1 MNEKLK
7 TWVKRNWFPCILYA
21 LLVFLVVAL
30 WSINYHPIFNHDWF
44 GPSGLETQTN
54 NFWFTMFAE
63 SIIVLVA
70 FVAGHIFIGMRQK
83 RHRAPVY
90 KGAFEDACSIYNKV
104 YDLVYGFMAQ
114 EGMTQKGSREMLCN
128 YYDDLKEEDAAEI
141 IRAFRDT
148 VLNRGVRIDRKLIQN
163 IDDIYSEVENYLQ
176 RFGAFLISS
185 ETEQEGS
192 DLLNNFNELRRFFKA
207 LKGLVE
213 SFHPDEDGKICL
225 KISEDSGSKNFAIG
239 DDRPDVDDVD
249 LAIFRKERMEH
260 ICDVLKSFRKNVSK
274 KEKEIE
280 DVKFHTVGKMIKNL
294 QETSFDSTEDKKD
307 LTDNIFVWAA
317 LFNMRKRLGKGVC
330 WHFWRLYWD
339 HTHRHRTDR
348 HRVDEDRADKV
359 LEFINFNKK
368 TADENKKTADE
379 EAVRVFNEM
388 IKSEAS
394 IEGDFY
400 RGLTYWFGPFDREDE
415 RRTDYGKAIE
425 HFEKA
430 AKGGHPKAQYYSGIA
445 KIYGYKKDG
454 TYQEAWKSLQ
464 EAEKKR
470 DADAF
475 NELGILY
482 MHAVAVPRDEK
493 KAAEYFHKAA
503 EQGHPH
509 AQNNLGIMY
518 SEGWGVEQ
526 SGATAV
532 EYFREAWNNG
542 NKDAGINL
550 GVMYLGKPDLA
561 SGNTTEEPAKLLQVK
576 KPNARADYYCWRVYD
591 QDDRKFR
598 AGELGSTLTGSSWH
612 GDYHDYQEWRNEGYL
627 DYIEHPYG
635 YSPDAAW
642 YEVFEDLMHRKY
654 VLEIELKKDLPTGKN
669 RALKLSETESW
680 LNDVFEEF
688 RGIANECKDER
699 NHPAWWPRRDYYRS
713 RHVQQF
719 IRSTL
724 SEFLHSCRMMKPAMD
739 PYGRALSLLFT
750 DDIQEAEERFN
761 KMAAAGSER
770 ELYNRIQYWLGLIY
784 LRRGP
789 QQDIGEARRCLGIA
803 ADSGISDAQYQVGLM
818 SHRGQGGQKDPIE
831 AEREA
836 KRRFQQATELRHP
849 LATYQLGLMYFDDH
863 GSVRQNDSEAL
874 KLFKDVIE
882 NSNPLEDYARLGSI
896 YVKNSLSRYLSQEE
910 DEEHDAKEDAKSK
923 LGYSTEDT
931 DDYGYYPDGYG
942 STEDHVADEMKLH
955 QIRLS
960 IEGADYNEIDYL
972 KDAIEKESYLGLE
985 EKMERWMRFHGNS
998 LPWNRLSRLK
1008 GLCTEE
1014 KTGGGAAVYQYC
1026 RALLSLF
1033 AGDQEDGDR
1042 FEEAEECFKNVAA
1055 GSERELYNRTQYWLG
1070 IINLRR
1076 GAQQDLVEARRY
1088 LGIAADS
1095 GISDAQYQVGLMYHR
1110 GQGGQKDPSEA
1121 ERWFLRAT
1129 KLGHPLATYQLGLM
1143 YFDGHGSVQQNY
1155 SEAKKL
1161 FKKVIENSDP
1171 LEDYAKLGSRDLRA
1185 PSSKDYV
1192 VDSHFISP
1200 AEVDAGNARTDAAN
1214 KLEFE
1219 LPMSKHL
1226 DEDDYLGLEEL
1237 FYDSRNRLKDLCR
1250 MEKLHVKEKADGG
1263 AAVYQYCCALL
1274 SLFAGDQEVEE
1285 RLNEAEDRFEQAAAS
1300 SEEEFYKRIQYW
1312 LGIINLRRGAQQD
1325 LVEARRCLGIAAD
1338 SGISDAQYQVGL
1350 MYHRGQGGQKDP
1362 AEAERWFL
1370 RATKLGHPLAT
1381 YQLGLMYFDGHGS
1394 VQQNYSEAKKLFK
1407 KVIENSN
1414 PLEAYARLGSM
1425 CVADSLTEHP
1435 SQEEKAKDDA
1445 TDQLESL
1452 KELLEFQSL
1461 MSKHLEGENYSG
1473 LEEHLYECRS
1483 RLKNLWRRVTPYVEE
1498 KADEGAARY
1507 QYCRA
1512 LFSLFAGGQEA
1523 EWRFKEAEKWLKI
1536 ATKSSKEKGDN
1547 KEAAAG
1553 SEREDN
1559 RIQYWLGLIYL
1570 RRGPQQD
1577 LVEARRCLGIA
1588 AHSGIS
1594 DAQYQVGL
1602 MYHRGQGEQ
1611 KDPSEAES
1619 WFLRAT
1625 KLGHPLA
1632 TYQLG
1637 LMYFDGHGSEQQNYS
1652 KAKECFEKVAKSSP
1666 TPGFS
1671 PSELGPFC
1679 LMDDRGEEMYKDAF
1693 RRNHLDALA
1702 HLGFIYMRGDD
1713 THGVKQCDEK
1723 AIQRFEEAAE
1733 AGHIDAM
1740 FNLGLIYLKKDGSDC
1755 CRTEAIE
1762 WFEKAWEGNV
1772 ECDER
1777 GSCGRRKCMFD
1788 EIEKILSAERERDE
1802 IHAKI
1807 GQRSMERQL
1816 SGRISTTDEE
1826 RLEMERD
1833 AKRLD
1838 VLNKVQPEKALEKVF
1853 EFVEEKKLTLPFE
1866 NGPGADHWM
1875 KRNQKMAEIMYGN
1888 EQNIPKDDDWW
1899 PRYRGNWVALR
1910 FLENLYPPGS
1920 AREKRCREKFEMTG
1934 FTMPPVPNLSKS
1946 SGETN
1951 ASSG

>member
-1 MNEKLK
+1 MNEKIEEKKNEKLN

-30 WSINYHPIFNHDWF
+30 WSINYHPIFNHSWF

-54 NFWFTMFAE
+54 DFWFTMFAE

-83 RHRAPVY
+83 KHRAPVY

-114 EGMTQKGSREMLCN
+114 EGMTQKDREILCN
-128 YYDDLKEEDAAEI
+128 NCDDLKEEDAAEI

-148 VLNRGVRIDRKLIQN
+148 VLNRGVRIDRKKLIW
-163 IDDIYSEVENYLQ
+163 DVDFIYSEVENYLQ

-192 DLLNNFNELRRFFKA
+192 DLLNNFNELRRFFRAFKD
-207 LKGLVE
+207 LVE
-213 SFHPDEDGKICL
+213 SFPDEDGKICL
-225 KISEDSGSKNFAIG
+225 KISEDSGSKNFAIR
-239 DDRPDVDDVD
+239 DDRFGKEDLD
-249 LAIFRKERMEH
+249 LAIFRKDRMEE
-260 ICDVLKSFRKNVSK
+260 ICNLLKSFRKNVSK

-280 DVKFHTVGKMIKNL
+280 DVKFHTVGKMIENL

-307 LTDNIFVWAA
+307 LTDNILVWAA
-317 LFNMRKRLGKGVC
+317 LFNMHKRLDKVHKRLDKGVC

-348 HRVDEDRADKV
+348 HRVDEDRANEV
-359 LEFINFNKK
+359 LEFIDFDEK
-368 TADENKKTADE
+368 TADEKKKMAGVCWFWRLYWDHTHRHRTDRHRVDEDRADEVLEFIDFKKTADE

-394 IEGDFY
+394 IEGIEGDFY
-400 RGLTYWFGPFDREDE
+400 RGLTYWFGPFEDE

-430 AKGGHPKAQYYSGIA
+430 AKGGHPKAQYYLGIA

-493 KAAEYFHKAA
+493 KAAEYFRKAA

-542 NKDAGINL
+542 NEDAGINL
-550 GVMYLGKPDLA
+550 GVMYLGKPGPA
-561 SGNTTEEPAKLLQVK
+561 SGNATEEAAKLLLGK
-576 KPNARADYYCWRVYD
+576 ESNARASYYCWRVCG
-591 QDDRKFR
+591 QDGWKFR

-627 DYIEHPYG
+627 GYIEHPYG

-642 YEVFEDLMHRKY
+642 YEVFEDLMHWKY
-654 VLEIELKKDLPTGKN
+654 IELKKDLPTGKN

-688 RGIANECKDER
+688 RGITNECKDER

-789 QQDIGEARRCLGIA
+789 QQDLGEARRCLGIA

-831 AEREA
+831 A

-849 LATYQLGLMYFDDH
+849 LATYQLGLMYFDGH
-863 GSVRQNDSEAL
+863 GSVLQDYSEAL

-896 YVKNSLSRYLSQEE
+896 YVKNSLSKYLSQEE
-910 DEEHDAKEDAKSK
+910 DEEHDAKEDAKRKLKDAKSK

-931 DDYGYYPDGYG
+931 DDNGYTDDDGYHPDGYG
-942 STEDHVADEMKLH
+942 STDPHVADEMKLH
-955 QIRLS
+955 QNRLS
-960 IEGADYNEIDYL
+960 IEEADYNEIDGL
-972 KDAIEKESYLGLE
+972 EDAIEKESYLGLE
-985 EKMERWMRFHGNS
+985 EKLERWMLIHGNS
-998 LPWNRLSRLK
+998 LPWNRLNRLK

-1033 AGDQEDGDR
+1033 AGDQEVEER
-1042 FEEAEECFKNVAA
+1042 LEEAEECFKNVVA

-1129 KLGHPLATYQLGLM
+1129 ELRHPLATYQLGLM

-1161 FKKVIENSDP
+1161 FKNVIENSDP

-1185 PSSKDYV
+1185 PSPTPKDYV

-1250 MEKLHVKEKADGG
+1250 MEKIHVKEKADGG

-1300 SEEEFYKRIQYW
+1300 SEEEFHKRIQYW
-1312 LGIINLRRGAQQD
+1312 LGLIYLRRGAQQD

-1362 AEAERWFL
+1362 SEAERWFL
-1370 RATKLGHPLAT
+1370 RATELGHPLAT

-1407 KVIENSN
+1407 NVIENSN
-1414 PLEAYARLGSM
+1414 PLEAYAKLGSM
-1425 CVADSLTEHP
+1425 CVVDSLIEHP

-1445 TDQLESL
+1445 KDQHESL

-1461 MSKHLEGENYSG
+1461 MSKHLEGENYSDLSD
-1473 LEEHLYECRS
+1473 LEEHLYKCRS

-1536 ATKSSKEKGDN
+1536 ATKSSKEKGDK

-1553 SEREDN
+1553 SEREVYN

-1577 LVEARRCLGIA
+1577 LGEARRCLGIA

-1594 DAQYQVGL
+1594 DAQYQVGR
-1602 MYHRGQGEQ
+1602 MYHRGQGGR

-1632 TYQLG
+1632 TYKLG
-1637 LMYFDGHGSEQQNYS
+1637 LMYFDGHGSVQQNYS
-1652 KAKECFEKVAKSSP
+1652 EAKECFEKVAKSSP
-1666 TPGFS
+1666 TPG
-1671 PSELGPFC
+1671 PFC
-1679 LMDDRGEEMYKDAF
+1679 LMDDRGEEMYEDAF

-1702 HLGFIYMRGDD
+1702 RLGFIYMRGDD
-1713 THGVKQCDEK
+1713 GVKQCDEK

-1777 GSCGRRKCMFD
+1777 GF
-1788 EIEKILSAERERDE
+1788 
-1802 IHAKI
+1802 
-1807 GQRSMERQL
+1807 
-1816 SGRISTTDEE
+1816 
-1826 RLEMERD
+1826 
-1833 AKRLD
+1833 
-1838 VLNKVQPEKALEKVF
+1838 QPEKALEKVI
-1853 EFVEEKKLTLPFE
+1853 EFLEAKELTPPFE

-1920 AREKRCREKFEMTG
+1920 AREERCREKFEMTG